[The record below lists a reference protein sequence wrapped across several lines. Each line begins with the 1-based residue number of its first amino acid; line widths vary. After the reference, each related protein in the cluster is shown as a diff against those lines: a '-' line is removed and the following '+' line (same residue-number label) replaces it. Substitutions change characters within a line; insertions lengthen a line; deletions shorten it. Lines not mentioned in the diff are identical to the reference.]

1 MKGMTMGQ
9 FSAIA
14 IGLVVAAFMI
24 SIGAEVLT
32 GLAESSCSG
41 ADGTWGW
48 YPTSYTIAPAAS
60 PAPTGGF
67 HGCCSAYTGTNCT
80 TWTSTVSTNITYQGL
95 EGQETFG
102 DWLPTIAVVIA
113 AAVVIGVI
121 VMYFRFG

>member
-14 IGLVVAAFMI
+14 IGFIVVVFMI
-24 SIGAEVLT
+24 SIGGEVLT
-32 GLAESSCSG
+32 GVAESSCSG
-41 ADGTWGW
+41 AGGTWGW
-48 YPTSYTIAPAAS
+48 YPTSYTIAPAAV

-67 HGCCSAYTGTNCT
+67 HGCCSAFTTTNCS
-80 TWTSTVSTNITYQGL
+80 TWTSTTATNITYQGL

-113 AAVVIGVI
+113 AAVVILII
-121 VMYFRFG
+121 VSYFNFR